1 MFYFSEKRFQGTLLQ
16 FSLKH
21 GQDFRVYGL
30 FVYVTVHQCMCDL
43 RNTFDEHQAANYF
56 LVQGK
61 EMGQTWVLI
70 LPNKILKS
78 ITGASHDDV
87 ALNLATYDQVMC
99 KLD

>member
-61 EMGQTWVLI
+61 EMGR
-70 LPNKILKS
+70 
-78 ITGASHDDV
+78 HRF
-87 ALNLATYDQVMC
+87 
-99 KLD
+99 